1 MPPLRGLGWMEARA
15 SLPLESGAE
24 GDCLPAY
31 FVTFYAVWISQGE
44 ASDVMQ
50 S

>member
-1 MPPLRGLGWMEARA
+1 MS
-15 SLPLESGAE
+15 SLAFAE
-24 GDCLPAY
+24 CADGDCLAVG
-31 FVTFYAVWISQGE
+31 FVTFYAVWISLGE